1 MTIHQDVETQEL
13 LSLIQHLRSS
23 SVFGRFICKKC
34 SCRKWI
40 CIINAW
46 NEWGEGTY
54 LEPDTEYGYEYL
66 EAFSYA
72 ENHYMEEMYK
82 YEQSDSDSEEERL
95 LVRLQEEKTRY
106 ITEKCL
112 LDKWLYLERN
122 RCSITNYFENNNVN
136 HIAIYGYGIFG
147 KHYYQK

>member
-1 MTIHQDVETQEL
+1 MG
-13 LSLIQHLRSS
+13 
-23 SVFGRFICKKC
+23 GR
-34 SCRKWI
+34 
-40 CIINAW
+40 N
-46 NEWGEGTY
+46 Y

-112 LDKWLYLERN
+112 LDKCYIWK
-122 RCSITNYFENNNVN
+122 
-136 HIAIYGYGIFG
+136 GIG
-147 KHYYQK
+147 ALLLIILKIIM